1 MTRRTAA
8 GAAELRTCPGW
19 PLVLIGFFFEVGKEG
34 SVSFHARGRGYKVT
48 RCGEECM
55 QEVRR
60 GHTTRPG
67 HDEPVLIFAQDV
79 AGTNPEGSGGMTR
92 LSESTQQRQ

>member
-1 MTRRTAA
+1 MSPFMPAAA
-8 GAAELRTCPGW
+8 G
-19 PLVLIGFFFEVGKEG
+19 
-34 SVSFHARGRGYKVT
+34 T
-48 RCGEECM
+48 RLLGAVKNA

>member
-1 MTRRTAA
+1 MSPFMPAAA
-8 GAAELRTCPGW
+8 GTKLLRA
-19 PLVLIGFFFEVGKEG
+19 VKN
-34 SVSFHARGRGYKVT
+34 A
-48 RCGEECM
+48 